1 MQFDYDYALAIL
13 SVVIAIQGSYVGLLL
28 AKSLSGH
35 SGFAWK
41 VRLGAAAV
49 SLGVAIWAMHF
60 IGMLAVRLDIPVG
73 YDVLLTL
80 ISALVAALVVGAGLC
95 CGRVLK
101 LGRWSLGIGGAA
113 MGAGIAGMH
122 YIGMAAL
129 TGVTCTFDPV
139 MVSASVAVGMG
150 SSMLGLWLL
159 FVRGT
164 GHNLLTS
171 AVALGA
177 AISGMHYTAMAAAT
191 FEALT
196 TVQPI
201 TAPAMSN
208 DMLAII
214 VAIIAFAI
222 SAVFFLTLLPDEPG
236 EESDALEW
244 SPSIFSD
251 LAATGGGHFAG
262 ASGAVAGA
270 GANAGALDERHRWSA
285 EGAPNSDIIRIPVNK
300 DGKTILLAPEQ
311 VYAARAD
318 AHYTS
323 IFDGARSYFCSL
335 SISELEKRVRKAD
348 FARVHRSHLVNLR
361 HASILRRNG
370 EQGVLELDGD
380 TPYQVPVSRTRLK
393 TLKMALGV

>member
-1 MQFDYDYALAIL
+1 MQISYDYGLAIL
-13 SVVIAIQGSYVGLLL
+13 SIVIAIQGSYVGLLL

-35 SGFAWK
+35 TGVAWK
-41 VRLGAAAV
+41 VRFGAAAI

-80 ISALVAALVVGAGLC
+80 VSALVAALVVGAGLC
-95 CGRVLK
+95 CGRVLR
-101 LGRWSLGIGGAA
+101 LGRWSLGLGGAA

-150 SSMLGLWLL
+150 ASMLGLWLL
-159 FVRGT
+159 FVRGP
-164 GHNLLTS
+164 GHNVLTS

-177 AISGMHYTAMAAAT
+177 AISGMHYIAMAAAT
-191 FEALT
+191 FEPLA
-196 TVQPI
+196 TVQPV

-222 SAVFFLTLLPDEPG
+222 SAIFFLTLLPDQPG
-236 EESDALEW
+236 EEIGGRDGADHWRRQVFGNANDGGLADEDIADDTEQGW
-244 SPSIFSD
+244 S
-251 LAATGGGHFAG
+251 AADTGGDM
-262 ASGAVAGA
+262 V
-270 GANAGALDERHRWSA
+270 
-285 EGAPNSDIIRIPVNK
+285 RIPVNK
-300 DGKTILLAPEQ
+300 DGKIILLTPEQ

-323 IFDGARSYFCSL
+323 IFDGERSYFCSL
-335 SISELEKRVRKAD
+335 SISQLEKRVRKAD
-348 FARVHRSHLVNLR
+348 FVRVHRSHLVNLR
-361 HASILRRNG
+361 HAQTLRRNG

-380 TPYQVPVSRTRLK
+380 TPYQVPVSRSRLK
-393 TLKMALGV
+393 PLKMALGV

>member
-1 MQFDYDYALAIL
+1 MQFTYDYGLAIL

-35 SGFAWK
+35 SGAAWK
-41 VRLGAAAV
+41 VRFGAAAV

-80 ISALVAALVVGAGLC
+80 VSALVAALVVGAGLC
-95 CGRVLK
+95 CGRVLR

-159 FVRGT
+159 FVRGP
-164 GHNLLTS
+164 GHNVLTS

-191 FEALT
+191 FEPLSS
-196 TVQPI
+196 VQPV

-236 EESDALEW
+236 EEMDAREGAEHW
-244 SPSIFSD
+244 STRVFGD
-251 LAATGGGHFAG
+251 MNHGELAVPQGMAG
-262 ASGAVAGA
+262 ETPRGW
-270 GANAGALDERHRWSA
+270 NAGSSA
-285 EGAPNSDIIRIPVNK
+285 AQGGEMIRIPVNK
-300 DGKTILLAPEQ
+300 DGKIILLAPEQ

-323 IFDGARSYFCSL
+323 IFDGERTYFCSL
-335 SISELEKRVRKAD
+335 SISELEDRVRRAD
-348 FARVHRSHLVNLR
+348 FVRVHRSHLVNLR
-361 HASILRRNG
+361 HAQTLRRNG

-393 TLKMALGV
+393 PLKVALGV